1 MTAII
6 IFIVCHWYFSLFVQ
20 SFFHHRYVAHQMF
33 KMSPFFE
40 RVFYVLAFISLG
52 SSYMSPR
59 AYGIMHRMHHSFADT
74 ENDPHS
80 PKYESNIIKLM
91 MKTIDR
97 FTDILENREDVDP
110 KFTKNLPHWD
120 GFDRFASSYY
130 VKIAW
135 GGVYTLF
142 YVYFAT
148 AWWQFLFLPMHYLMG
163 PIHGVIVNWFAHKIG
178 YRNFK
183 TKDTSKNL
191 MPFDIFMLGEGYHNN
206 HHYYSGSPNFAKKWY
221 EIDPI
226 YPIIKLFYTLRIIR

>member
-6 IFIVCHWYFSLFVQ
+6 IFIICHWYISLFVQ
-20 SFFHHRYVAHQMF
+20 SFFHHRYAAHQMF
-33 KMSPFFE
+33 KMSKFYEKVFF
-40 RVFYVLAFISLG
+40 VLAFIALG

-59 AYGIMHRMHHSFADT
+59 AYGIMHRMHHSYADT
-74 ENDPHS
+74 EKDPHS
-80 PKYESNIIKLM
+80 PKYESNIYTLM
-91 MKTIDR
+91 VKTINR
-97 FTDILENREDVDP
+97 FTDILHHKEDIDP
-110 KFTKNLPHWD
+110 KYEKNLPLWQS
-120 GFDRFASSYY
+120 FDNFASSYY

-135 GGVYTLF
+135 GGLYTLF

-163 PIHGVIVNWFAHKIG
+163 PIHGVIINWFAHKIG
-178 YRNFK
+178 YVNFK

-206 HHYYSGSPNFAKKWY
+206 HHVHSSSPNFAKKWY